1 MNSVIVTDES
11 KCMGCNKCIHTC
23 PVFSANVSII
33 KDGVSKTHVDSDKCI
48 MCGRCLDVC
57 SHNARDYRD
66 DTERFMN
73 DLLKGK
79 KLNIIAAPAVKT
91 NFDGYR
97 RLAGYLCSQGN
108 AEVYDVS
115 LGADI
120 TTWAYLK
127 ALKTKK
133 LDSVISQ
140 PCPAIVNYIQ
150 KYRQDL
156 IPKLAPV
163 HSPMMCTAIYMK
175 KYRKAEGPICFLSPC
190 IAKISE
196 INDPNTHSL
205 VEYNVTFK
213 KLYEY
218 LETNKIDLNNFPE
231 KEFSGQVLG
240 LGDIYSIPGGLK
252 ENVYHYMPD
261 AWVKQVE
268 GTELAYDYL
277 EEYSNRLKKGMELP
291 VLVDILSC
299 MHGCNMGSG
308 TEKKAELTDIEHTM
322 HHLKTEKHGKL
333 KSRPSKLIAYF
344 DRQLDPDDFIRE
356 YSPGKQEEIKQPDGD
371 ETESIFNRLLKH
383 DKDSRNRNCNA
394 CGYGSCS
401 LMVKAIHNGYNHV
414 GNCIDY
420 NLKISADKAV
430 VDRKNSE
437 LTAAFEELDRLSK
450 VRSRKLDMLKLRVA
464 DITQAIQG
472 VSAATA
478 ENSNKVESISS
489 DTEGLLN
496 ISENLQAR
504 INDMQASVGNFT
516 RITGD
521 IVVISEN
528 TNLLSLNAS
537 IEAARAGKAGL
548 GFSVVAEE
556 IKKLAENSK
565 MSAQSTK
572 KDEQVMI
579 SGMEEILKISSEL
592 EKRVEAVNNDILNMS
607 AILAQTSEKSEEI
620 FHSANLLLDEQNAE

>member
-1 MNSVIVTDES
+1 MNSVIITDER
-11 KCMGCNKCIHTC
+11 KCMGCNKCIHAC
-23 PVFSANVSII
+23 PVFGANVSII
-33 KDGVSKTHVDSDKCI
+33 KDGASITHVDSNKCI

-57 SHNARDYRD
+57 GHNARDYRD
-66 DTERFMN
+66 DTERFMK
-73 DLLKGK
+73 DIQSGK
-79 KLNIIAAPAVKT
+79 KINIIAAPAVKT
-91 NFDGYR
+91 NFDKYR
-97 RLAGYLCSQGN
+97 RMAGFLCSQGN
-108 AEVYDVS
+108 AQVYDVS

-127 ALKTKK
+127 AMKTKK
-133 LDSVISQ
+133 LDSIISQ
-140 PCPAIVNYIQ
+140 PCPAIVNYVQ

-163 HSPMMCTAIYMK
+163 HSPMMCTAIYMR
-175 KYRKAEGPICFLSPC
+175 KYMKAEEPICFLSPC

-196 INDPNTHSL
+196 INDLNTKGL

-213 KLYEY
+213 KLFEY
-218 LETNKIDLNNFPE
+218 LKTNKIDLNNFPE
-231 KEFSGQVLG
+231 KDFSGQVLG

-277 EEYSNRLKKGMELP
+277 EEYSKRLKEGMELP

-308 TEKKAELTDIEHTM
+308 TEKTADLTDIEHTM
-322 HHLKTEKHGKL
+322 HLLKTEKRSRF
-333 KSRPSKLIAYF
+333 KSKPSKLIAYF
-344 DRQLDPDDFIRE
+344 DRLLELDDFIRE
-356 YSPGKQEEIKQPDGD
+356 YSSEKQEEVKLPGAI
-371 ETESIFNRLLKH
+371 ETEDIFSRLLKH
-383 DKDSRNRNCNA
+383 DDQSRNRNCNA

-401 LMVKAIHNGYNHV
+401 VMVKAIYNGYNHV
-414 GNCIDY
+414 ENCIDY
-420 NLKISADKAV
+420 NLKISADKAS

-450 VRSRKLDMLKLRVA
+450 ERSHKLDMLKHRVS

-478 ENSNKVESISS
+478 ENSNRVASISS
-489 DTEGLLN
+489 DTERLLD
-496 ISENLQAR
+496 ISGNLQAR
-504 INDMQASVGNFT
+504 ISDMQASIDNFT
-516 RITGD
+516 RVTEE

-528 TNLLSLNAS
+528 TNMLSLNAS

-572 KDEQVMI
+572 KDEHVMI

-592 EKRVEAVNNDILNMS
+592 EKRVEAVNNDISNMS
-607 AILAQTSEKSEEI
+607 AILGQTSEKSEEI
-620 FHSANLLLDEQNAE
+620 FHSANMLLNEQNVE